1 MKNSLWLLLAL
12 LLATSGCN
20 RKPKLIDPA
29 SKEAVKTQVNI
40 LRDTVQARWQEM
52 VASDD
57 AKLQNTQQ
65 LLTILE
71 TQPDANRE
79 QVNYI
84 RRANTRLK
92 ILRYD
97 QQNMAESARIDAYD
111 VAQDSVLRMVYN
123 MALPADKEP
132 PTDIKTLTTQIQDAN
147 AEVVVFRIRYDQ
159 AATRFNNYLQVHGA
173 ELQQLGGQYSKLK
186 PLPLFTLQ
194 N

>member
-1 MKNSLWLLLAL
+1 MKNSIWLLLAFVII
-12 LLATSGCN
+12 ASGCN
-20 RKPKLIDPA
+20 RTPKPIDPA
-29 SKEAVKTQVNI
+29 SKEAVKVQINI
-40 LRDTVQARWQEM
+40 LRDTVAARWQEM

-57 AKLQNTQQ
+57 AKLRDTQQ

-71 TQPDANRE
+71 TQPDADRE
-79 QVNYI
+79 QVNYL

-92 ILRYD
+92 ILRYN
-97 QQNMAESARIDAYD
+97 QQTMAESARIDAYD

-123 MALPADKEP
+123 MALPVDKEP
-132 PTDIKTLTTQIQDAN
+132 TDNVKTLTTQIQDAN

-159 AATRFNNYLQVHGA
+159 AATRFNNYLQVHSSD
-173 ELQQLGGQYSKLK
+173 LQELGGKYSKLT